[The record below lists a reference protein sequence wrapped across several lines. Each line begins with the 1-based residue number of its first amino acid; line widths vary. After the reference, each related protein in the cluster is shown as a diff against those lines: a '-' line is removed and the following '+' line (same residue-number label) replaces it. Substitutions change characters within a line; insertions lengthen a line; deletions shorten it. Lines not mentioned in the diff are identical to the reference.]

1 MKLMNILSSKVKL
14 FLNFKNYLHKFF
26 LIISKSRMYKKF
38 YLSIFVILIIYTLY
52 LSINRPLYNWD
63 IIGYIGAAKYIE
75 EKDYAVIQ
83 SFTYNKLKS
92 SVPDEIY
99 NDLINGVDQEYR
111 QKVYKHSEIFKE
123 QLNFYQIRIIYVWL
137 IFLLFKLGIDIVFAT
152 HFISGISIVLSL
164 IILYKMSLDLLK
176 VKFIYFI
183 PVTVIYFGLLDLSK
197 LSTPDALSALAIILS
212 AYFYLKRYLNVLLI
226 FLPIIIG
233 IRNDLIFFTLFLLG
247 IIYLFNETS
256 RKKTLLSLIFSLI
269 VFFTINK
276 LYGFSWSTLIYHTF
290 INRVLYPISNPPVL
304 SLQDYLVI
312 LINESEKSIVKLNRF
327 KIFFLPV
334 LGILYYFRA
343 HIKFIALNTFLSA
356 FSLRLVAVC
365 FLYLLIHFA
374 LFPIEN
380 YRFFPA
386 FYIVGIFSIIIIIS
400 EREKI
405 ICSFNSLK

>member
-1 MKLMNILSSKVKL
+1 
-14 FLNFKNYLHKFF
+14 
-26 LIISKSRMYKKF
+26 MYKKF
-38 YLSIFVILIIYTLY
+38 YLSIFIILIIYTLY

-63 IIGYIGAAKYIE
+63 IIGYIGAAKYLE

-92 SVPDEIY
+92 SVPIKIY
-99 NDLINGVDQEYR
+99 DNLINGEDYR
-111 QKVYKHSEIFKE
+111 QKVYEHSEIFKE
-123 QLNFYQIRIIYVWL
+123 QLNFYKIRIIYIWL
-137 IFLLFKLGIDIVFAT
+137 IFLLYKLGINIVFAT

-176 VKFIYFI
+176 INFIYFI
-183 PVTVIYFGLLDLSK
+183 PITVKYFGLLNLSK
-197 LSTPDALSALAIILS
+197 LSTLDALSALAIILS

-247 IIYLFNETS
+247 IIYSFNETS
-256 RKKTLLSLIFSLI
+256 RKKTLLSFIFSLI
-269 VFFTINK
+269 VFITINK
-276 LYGFSWSTLIYHTF
+276 LYGFNWSTLIYHTF

-304 SLQDYLVI
+304 GIQDYLTI
-312 LINESEKSIVKLNRF
+312 LINESKKSLLELNQF
-327 KIFFLPV
+327 KIFFLST
-334 LGILYYFRA
+334 LGILYYLRSY
-343 HIKFIALNTFLSA
+343 IKFIALNNFLSA
-356 FSLRLVAVC
+356 FSLRLVFVC
-365 FLYLLIHFA
+365 FLYVLIHFA
-374 LFPIEN
+374 LFPAES

-405 ICSFNSLK
+405 ICSFNFLK